1 MLTLTPNATMGT
13 PEACHRIA
21 IVVNLWSDALDQKQD
36 QQDDQDGSENS
47 STYDHGVSLR
57 VWPRLSDRCRAI
69 AQAGSVPAAVV
80 ASLFSYPILWAS
92 NQKPS
97 ANLAFDD
104 DDDVA
109 AARLGA
115 GGRQADQRDDRPDGK
130 PR

>member
-1 MLTLTPNATMGT
+1 
-13 PEACHRIA
+13 
-21 IVVNLWSDALDQKQD
+21 
-36 QQDDQDGSENS
+36 
-47 STYDHGVSLR
+47 
-57 VWPRLSDRCRAI
+57 
-69 AQAGSVPAAVV
+69 
-80 ASLFSYPILWAS
+80 LFSYPILWAS

-97 ANLAFDD
+97 ANLAF